1 MRRIAFSCCWLTLSS
16 LLPGIALGA
25 TPSLEKAQTETTRAD
40 SAPEVT
46 NKTTNGKEADKGAD
60 LVVTARQTHSEQ
72 SVSHVEIQRLL
83 PGLNPV
89 KAIAI
94 LPGVVFTNADPWGN
108 NEQNSSLF
116 IHGFSKNQL
125 GYTMDGVPLGD
136 QDYGNYN
143 GLSPQRAMISENTK
157 SASLSS
163 GAGALGTA
171 STSNLG
177 GTLEFLTS
185 DPLSRAGG
193 QISQTFGSYSTYR
206 TFARIDTGEFGDG
219 NKAYVSWARQD
230 AKAWDFNGHQGGN
243 QVNAK
248 FIHQD
253 DSNKLTLYFDW
264 SKKIEPNED
273 GVVMP
278 SSIYVRPSMYPDFN
292 YAQNYLSASGAT
304 PAAAGLNYRNYYSD
318 AQREDFLGYIKF
330 THDFSNNVSWDNQF
344 YYHHNAGVGVV
355 AGPIQAAGLPA
366 LFEAYFPGQ
375 NLKSVFGNSGYAT
388 RTTEYL
394 DNRGGLMSSLHYKT
408 GKHSIEVG
416 GWYERNDNTQAR
428 NWYALDVNSPSTP
441 YQRPKNPL
449 IRQYKNA
456 FYTNTFVTHLQ
467 DTWRITH
474 NLTLQA
480 GFKSELVYTDGKLP
494 IAALPGSLSPKN
506 AITVPGGKISAT
518 KPFLPAFG
526 ALWNV
531 TPHEQ
536 LFANIQEN
544 MRSFEAA
551 GYGNATPWGVTSQE
565 AFEDFKKHG
574 KPETSWTY
582 ETGIRTNREV
592 HFGPLTHFS
601 GQLEYYHVHFSNR
614 LLAVSTTQTNSSIVG
629 SATILT
635 NVGSVTT
642 DGMDLSFTMKFGPH
656 FSVYNALSYNR
667 SVYNDNYNN
676 GSSEVMTAGKR
687 VAGVPDWT
695 EKFVGSFEWGNF
707 SAQITGD
714 IIGKRPATFTNDLS
728 AGSYMIY
735 GLNAGYTFHNI
746 PHVRDLRIQGNI
758 TNLTNEKG
766 WSTLG
771 TNQASGQ
778 YTAFPIAPRMFF
790 ITVQAGF

>member
-1 MRRIAFSCCWLTLSS
+1 MRKIAFSCCWLTLSS

-25 TPSLEKAQTETTRAD
+25 TPSLEKAQTETTKAD
-40 SAPEVT
+40 SVPEVT

-330 THDFSNNVSWDNQF
+330 THDFSDNVSWDNQF

-394 DNRGGLMSSLHYKT
+394 DNRGGLMSTLHYKT

-456 FYTNTFVTHLQ
+456 FYTDTFVTHLQ

-480 GFKSELVYTDGKLP
+480 GFKSELVYRWEITDC
-494 IAALPGSLSPKN
+494 SP
-506 AITVPGGKISAT
+506 P
-518 KPFLPAFG
+518 
-526 ALWNV
+526 
-531 TPHEQ
+531 
-536 LFANIQEN
+536 
-544 MRSFEAA
+544 R
-551 GYGNATPWGVTSQE
+551 
-565 AFEDFKKHG
+565 
-574 KPETSWTY
+574 
-582 ETGIRTNREV
+582 
-592 HFGPLTHFS
+592 
-601 GQLEYYHVHFSNR
+601 
-614 LLAVSTTQTNSSIVG
+614 
-629 SATILT
+629 
-635 NVGSVTT
+635 
-642 DGMDLSFTMKFGPH
+642 LSF
-656 FSVYNALSYNR
+656 S
-667 SVYNDNYNN
+667 
-676 GSSEVMTAGKR
+676 
-687 VAGVPDWT
+687 
-695 EKFVGSFEWGNF
+695 
-707 SAQITGD
+707 
-714 IIGKRPATFTNDLS
+714 
-728 AGSYMIY
+728 
-735 GLNAGYTFHNI
+735 
-746 PHVRDLRIQGNI
+746 
-758 TNLTNEKG
+758 
-766 WSTLG
+766 
-771 TNQASGQ
+771 
-778 YTAFPIAPRMFF
+778 
-790 ITVQAGF
+790 